1 LLNVFFTRDII
12 KTCVNATDKDV
23 VIFTGSGTTGGIHKL
38 VHALQLEGEEAK
50 KTVSYIAL
58 YILRK
63 DLFKTQ
69 P

>member
-1 LLNVFFTRDII
+1 LLNVFFRDII
-12 KTCVNATDKDV
+12 RNSVNATEKDV
-23 VIFTGSGTTGGIHKL
+23 VIFTGSGTTSGIHKL

-50 KTVSYIAL
+50 KTVSHIAL

-63 DLFKTQ
+63 DLLKTQ